1 MTVPRPN
8 GGAQPGARPPHRAG
22 PARRAGKRV
31 RRRWATIALLAALL
45 GATAAG
51 QGAGPSAGA
60 EGNPVAAVGAAFA
73 ADGAANGI
81 DAAATDQLAALLGA
95 LDGHPALAAADALAR
110 AAALRADA
118 VRAPIALSGQFD
130 LQRLQVDPATDPLP
144 PPFEDLFG
152 VDDASESFSVRVLLR
167 PFLFGD
173 LADLG
178 DQRRIEAERA
188 DLQAREARAGLE
200 AQAVQAALGVWLAD
214 LGVGLAEDGLALAEL
229 AEAGARRRA
238 EVGGASALEVGRA
251 ELARREAAAAL
262 RDARRQ
268 RDLAIARS
276 ASLAGD
282 ARLDGPF
289 ALASVIGTPPDVIR
303 ATLDLALANVGAR
316 NAERALLPTLQGGYT
331 WLLDDGGSVT
341 LGLESRTLQPAINY
355 ASAGGGAAGGGLGG
369 LAPEGTA
376 PTVRGVLSVS
386 LSWSFSPQAL
396 MESDALRQQQ
406 AAADA
411 GLASAVDRAN
421 LTQQALEAALATNAA
436 RVELAAFELELATLE
451 RDAADAR
458 YAAGGA
464 SELERL
470 QAHLQWR
477 QAVLGHARARIDRL
491 AAVLDTYTAYAVPL
505 SEVLP

>member
-1 MTVPRPN
+1 MTEPRPS
-8 GGAQPGARPPHRAG
+8 GGAQPGARPPQHAG
-22 PARRAGKRV
+22 PARRPE
-31 RRRWATIALLAALL
+31 RRHRWAAAALLAALL
-45 GATAAG
+45 AATAAA
-51 QGAGPSAGA
+51 QGTPAAGTSPSAA
-60 EGNPVAAVGAAFA
+60 TEVPSTEVDPAAS
-73 ADGAANGI
+73 
-81 DAAATDQLAALLGA
+81 DQLAALLRA

-144 PPFEDLFG
+144 PPFEDLFD
-152 VDDASESFSVRVLLR
+152 VDEASESFSVRVVLR

-229 AEAGARRRA
+229 AESGARRRA

-251 ELARREAAAAL
+251 ELARREAMASL

-268 RDLAIARS
+268 RDLAVARS

-289 ALASVIGTPPDVIR
+289 ALAPVLGTPPDVIR
-303 ATLDLALANVGAR
+303 ATLDLALADVGAR

-341 LGLESRTLQPAINY
+341 VGLESRTLQPAISY
-355 ASAGGGAAGGGLGG
+355 ASGGGGNGGGGLEG

-386 LSWSFSPQAL
+386 LSWSFSPQSL
-396 MESDALRQQQ
+396 MESDALRQQR

-411 GLASAVDRAN
+411 GLAAVVDRAN
-421 LTQQALEAALATNAA
+421 LAQQGLEAAMATAAA
-436 RVELAAFELELATLE
+436 RVDLSAFELELATLE
-451 RDAADAR
+451 RDATDAR

-477 QAVLGHARARIDRL
+477 QAVLGHARARIDQL
-491 AAVLDTYTAYAVPL
+491 SAVLDTYTAYAVPL

>member
-1 MTVPRPN
+1 MIQSCPN
-8 GGAQPGARPPHRAG
+8 GGAQPGARPPQRAA
-22 PARRAGKRV
+22 ARTGQRSP
-31 RRRWATIALLAALL
+31 RRRWTAAALLAALL
-45 GATAAG
+45 AASAAG
-51 QGAGPSAGA
+51 QGAP
-60 EGNPVAAVGAAFA
+60 AAPPPRDPAQAVTSTPAP
-73 ADGAANGI
+73 GI
-81 DAAATDQLAALLGA
+81 DSAASDQLAALLRA
-95 LDGHPALAAADALAR
+95 LDDHPALAAADALAR

-118 VRAPIALSGQFD
+118 VRSPITLSGQFD
-130 LQRLQVDPATDPLP
+130 LQRLQVEPASDPLP
-144 PPFEDLFG
+144 PPLDGLFD
-152 VDDASESFSVRVLLR
+152 VDEASEDFSVRVVLR

-238 EVGGASALEVGRA
+238 DVGGASALEVGRA
-251 ELARREAAAAL
+251 ELARREAVAGL

-268 RDLAIARS
+268 RDLAVARS
-276 ASLAGD
+276 ASLAGG

-289 ALASVIGTPPDVIR
+289 ALAPVIGTPPDVIR
-303 ATLDLALANVGAR
+303 ATLDLALADVGVR
-316 NAERALLPTLQGGYT
+316 NADRALLPTLQGGYT
-331 WLLDDGGSVT
+331 WLFDDGGSVT
-341 LGLESRTLQPAINY
+341 LGLESRTLQPAISY
-355 ASAGGGAAGGGLGG
+355 ASGGGGGGGSGLLD
-369 LAPEGTA
+369 LAPEGSS

-386 LSWSFSPQAL
+386 LSWSFSPQSL
-396 MESDALRQQQ
+396 MESDALRQQV

-411 GLASAVDRAN
+411 GLAAAVDRAN
-421 LTQQALEAALATNAA
+421 LTQQALDATLATSAA

-451 RDAADAR
+451 RDATDAR

-477 QAVLGHARARIDRL
+477 QAVLGHARARIDQL
-491 AAVLDTYTAYAVPL
+491 SAVLDTYTAYAVPL

>member
-1 MTVPRPN
+1 MRSPC
-8 GGAQPGARPPHRAG
+8 
-22 PARRAGKRV
+22 
-31 RRRWATIALLAALL
+31 RRRPRYRWAAAALLAALL
-45 GATAAG
+45 ASTAAG
-51 QGAGPSAGA
+51 QGTGPAGPAAGPA
-60 EGNPVAAVGAAFA
+60 TPAQPVA
-73 ADGAANGI
+73 D
-81 DAAATDQLAALLGA
+81 DQVVALLRA
-95 LDGHPALAAADALAR
+95 LDDHPALAAADALAR

-130 LQRLQVDPATDPLP
+130 LQRLRVEPATDPLP
-144 PPFEDLFG
+144 PPFEDLFA
-152 VDDASESFSVRVLLR
+152 VDEASESFSVRVLLR

-251 ELARREAAAAL
+251 ELARREALAAL

-268 RDLAIARS
+268 RELAVARS

-289 ALASVIGTPPDVIR
+289 ALTPVFGTPPDVIR
-303 ATLDLALANVGAR
+303 ATLDLALADVGAR
-316 NAERALLPTLQGGYT
+316 NGERALLPTLQAGYT

-341 LGLESRTLQPAINY
+341 LGLESRTLQPAISY
-355 ASAGGGAAGGGLGG
+355 ASGGGGAGGGGLEG

-386 LSWSFSPQAL
+386 LSWSLSPQTVL
-396 MESDALRQQQ
+396 ESDALRQQR

-421 LTQQALEAALATNAA
+421 LTQQALAGALATSAT
-436 RVELAAFELELATLE
+436 RVELTAFELELATLE
-451 RDAADAR
+451 RDAVDAR

-477 QAVLGHARARIDRL
+477 QAVLGHARARIDEL
-491 AAVLDTYTAYAVPL
+491 SAVLDTYTTYAIPL

>member
-1 MTVPRPN
+1 MRSPC
-8 GGAQPGARPPHRAG
+8 
-22 PARRAGKRV
+22 
-31 RRRWATIALLAALL
+31 RRRPRYRWAAAALLAALL
-45 GATAAG
+45 ASTAAG
-51 QGAGPSAGA
+51 QGTGPAGPAAGPA
-60 EGNPVAAVGAAFA
+60 TPAQPA
-73 ADGAANGI
+73 AD
-81 DAAATDQLAALLGA
+81 DQVVALLRA
-95 LDGHPALAAADALAR
+95 LDDHPALAAADALAR

-130 LQRLQVDPATDPLP
+130 LQRLRVEPATDPLP
-144 PPFEDLFG
+144 PPFEDLFA
-152 VDDASESFSVRVLLR
+152 VDEASESFSVRVLLR

-251 ELARREAAAAL
+251 ELARREALAAL

-268 RDLAIARS
+268 RELAVARS

-289 ALASVIGTPPDVIR
+289 ALTPVFGTPPDVIR
-303 ATLDLALANVGAR
+303 ATLDLALADVGAR
-316 NAERALLPTLQGGYT
+316 NGERALLPTLQAGYT

-341 LGLESRTLQPAINY
+341 LGLESRTLQPAISY
-355 ASAGGGAAGGGLGG
+355 ASGGGGAGGGGLEG

-386 LSWSFSPQAL
+386 LSWSLSPQTVL
-396 MESDALRQQQ
+396 ESDALRQQR

-421 LTQQALEAALATNAA
+421 LTQQALAGALATSAT
-436 RVELAAFELELATLE
+436 RVELTAFELELATLE
-451 RDAADAR
+451 RDAVDAR

-477 QAVLGHARARIDRL
+477 QAVLGHARARIDEL
-491 AAVLDTYTAYAVPL
+491 SAVLDTYTTYAIPL

>member
-1 MTVPRPN
+1 MRSPC
-8 GGAQPGARPPHRAG
+8 
-22 PARRAGKRV
+22 
-31 RRRWATIALLAALL
+31 RRRPRYRWAAAALLAALL
-45 GATAAG
+45 ASTAAG
-51 QGAGPSAGA
+51 QVTGPAVPAARPAAPAAGPATPAAGPA
-60 EGNPVAAVGAAFA
+60 TPAQPA
-73 ADGAANGI
+73 AD
-81 DAAATDQLAALLGA
+81 DQVVALLRA
-95 LDGHPALAAADALAR
+95 LDDHPALAAADALAR

-130 LQRLQVDPATDPLP
+130 LQRLRVEPATDPLP
-144 PPFEDLFG
+144 PPFEDLFE
-152 VDDASESFSVRVLLR
+152 VDEASESFSVRVVLR

-251 ELARREAAAAL
+251 ELARREALAAL

-268 RDLAIARS
+268 RELAVARS

-289 ALASVIGTPPDVIR
+289 ALTPVFGTPPDVIR
-303 ATLDLALANVGAR
+303 ATLDLALADVGAR
-316 NAERALLPTLQGGYT
+316 NGERALLPTLQAGYT

-341 LGLESRTLQPAINY
+341 LGLESRTLQPAISY
-355 ASAGGGAAGGGLGG
+355 ASGGGGAGGGGLEG

-386 LSWSFSPQAL
+386 LSWSLSPQTVL
-396 MESDALRQQQ
+396 ESDALRQQR

-421 LTQQALEAALATNAA
+421 LTQQALAGALATSAT
-436 RVELAAFELELATLE
+436 RVELTAFELELATLE
-451 RDAADAR
+451 RDAVDAR

-477 QAVLGHARARIDRL
+477 QAVLGHARARIDEL
-491 AAVLDTYTAYAVPL
+491 SAVLDTYTTYAIPL

>member
-1 MTVPRPN
+1 MRSPC
-8 GGAQPGARPPHRAG
+8 
-22 PARRAGKRV
+22 
-31 RRRWATIALLAALL
+31 RRRPRYRWAAAALLAALL
-45 GATAAG
+45 ASTAAG
-51 QGAGPSAGA
+51 QGTGPAGPAAGPA
-60 EGNPVAAVGAAFA
+60 TPAQPVA
-73 ADGAANGI
+73 D
-81 DAAATDQLAALLGA
+81 DQVVALLRA
-95 LDGHPALAAADALAR
+95 LDDHPALAAADALAR

-130 LQRLQVDPATDPLP
+130 LQRLRVEPATDPLP
-144 PPFEDLFG
+144 PPFEDLFA
-152 VDDASESFSVRVLLR
+152 VDEASESFSVRVLLR

-200 AQAVQAALGVWLAD
+200 AQAVQATLGVWLAD

-251 ELARREAAAAL
+251 ELARREALAAL

-268 RDLAIARS
+268 RELAVARS

-289 ALASVIGTPPDVIR
+289 ALTPVFGTPPDVIR
-303 ATLDLALANVGAR
+303 ATLDLALADVGAR
-316 NAERALLPTLQGGYT
+316 NGERALLPTLQAGYT

-341 LGLESRTLQPAINY
+341 LGLESRTLQPAISY
-355 ASAGGGAAGGGLGG
+355 ASGGGGAGGGGLEG

-386 LSWSFSPQAL
+386 LSWSLSPQTVL
-396 MESDALRQQQ
+396 ESDALRQQR

-421 LTQQALEAALATNAA
+421 LTQQALAGALATSAT
-436 RVELAAFELELATLE
+436 RVELTAFELELATLE
-451 RDAADAR
+451 RDAVDAR

-477 QAVLGHARARIDRL
+477 QAVLGHARARIDEL
-491 AAVLDTYTAYAVPL
+491 SAVLDTYTTYAIPL

>member
-1 MTVPRPN
+1 M
-8 GGAQPGARPPHRAG
+8 
-22 PARRAGKRV
+22 
-31 RRRWATIALLAALL
+31 
-45 GATAAG
+45 AAG
-51 QGAGPSAGA
+51 QGATA
-60 EGNPVAAVGAAFA
+60 VASSTS
-73 ADGAANGI
+73 DGA
-81 DAAATDQLAALLGA
+81 DRSATDQVAALLGA
-95 LDGHPALAAADALAR
+95 LDGHPALAAVDALAR
-110 AAALRADA
+110 SAALRADA

-130 LQRLQVDPATDPLP
+130 LQRLQVEPATDPHP
-144 PPFEDLFG
+144 PPFENLFD
-152 VDDASESFSVRVLLR
+152 VDDASESFSVRVVLR

-178 DQRRIEAERA
+178 DQRRLEAERA
-188 DLQAREARAGLE
+188 DLQAREARASLE

-229 AEAGARRRA
+229 AEAGASRRA

-251 ELARREAAAAL
+251 ELARREAVAAV
-262 RDARRQ
+262 RDARLQ

-276 ASLAGD
+276 ASLTGD

-289 ALASVIGTPPDVIR
+289 SLAPVLGTPPDVIR
-303 ATLDLALANVGAR
+303 ATLDLALADVGTR

-341 LGLESRTLQPAINY
+341 VGLESRTLQPAISY
-355 ASAGGGAAGGGLGG
+355 ASSAAGGGGGGLEG

-386 LSWSFSPQAL
+386 LSWSFSPQSL
-396 MESDALRQQQ
+396 LETDALRQQRT
-406 AAADA
+406 AADA

-421 LTQQALEAALATNAA
+421 LTQQALDAALATSAA
-436 RVELAAFELELATLE
+436 RVELSAFELELATLE

-477 QAVLGHARARIDRL
+477 QAVLGHARARIDQL
-491 AAVLDTYTAYAVPL
+491 SAVLDTYTTYAVPL

>member
-1 MTVPRPN
+1 MTGPRPLA
-8 GGAQPGARPPHRAG
+8 GAQPAARPARGAG
-22 PARRAGKRV
+22 RRL
-31 RRRWATIALLAALL
+31 RRHRWAAAALLAALL
-45 GATAAG
+45 ASTAAG
-51 QGAGPSAGA
+51 QGTGPAAPA
-60 EGNPVAAVGAAFA
+60 EPVAS
-73 ADGAANGI
+73 
-81 DAAATDQLAALLGA
+81 DQLVALLRA

-118 VRAPIALSGQFD
+118 VRSPIALSGQVD
-130 LQRLQVDPATDPLP
+130 LQRLQVEPATDPLP
-144 PPFEDLFG
+144 PPFEDLFE
-152 VDDASESFSVRVLLR
+152 VDEASDSFSVRLVLR

-238 EVGGASALEVGRA
+238 EAGGASALEVGRA
-251 ELARREAAAAL
+251 ELARREALAAL

-268 RDLAIARS
+268 RELAVARS

-289 ALASVIGTPPDVIR
+289 ALTPVFGTPPDVIR
-303 ATLDLALANVGAR
+303 ATLDLALADVGAR
-316 NAERALLPTLQGGYT
+316 NGERALLPTLQAGYT

-341 LGLESRTLQPAINY
+341 LGLESRTLQPAISY
-355 ASAGGGAAGGGLGG
+355 ASGGAGGGGGGGLEG

-386 LSWSFSPQAL
+386 LSWSLSPQTL
-396 MESDALRQQQ
+396 LESDALRQQQ

-421 LTQQALEAALATNAA
+421 LTQQALAGALATSAA
-436 RVELAAFELELATLE
+436 RVELSAFELELAALE
-451 RDAADAR
+451 RDAVDAR

-477 QAVLGHARARIDRL
+477 QAVLGHARARIDEL
-491 AAVLDTYTAYAVPL
+491 SAVLDTYTTYAIPL